1 MILKLQNKSLID
13 VKTKLNNKYYKI
25 LDNVNYIIY
34 FININYNELFFYRT
48 INDKNTK
55 FMLYVDCEEHIMIKI
70 KQYLDNNNIK
80 YNQCYWL
87 ADNLSGLYIYNNY
100 EYKFIIKLLNYVME

>member
-1 MILKLQNKSLID
+1 MYNTKITEYIDKMNMILKLQNKSLID
-13 VKTKLNNKYYKI
+13 VKTKLNNKYYKF

-55 FMLYVDCEEHIMIKI
+55 FMLYVDCEEHILAKI

-80 YNQCYWL
+80 Y
-87 ADNLSGLYIYNNY
+87 D
-100 EYKFIIKLLNYVME
+100 